1 MLHKKIFHRINLV
14 NSILR
19 SDTASVLRS
28 DTASV
33 LRSIT
38 AKDEKDE
45 KDEPVKNFN
54 FQILQ
59 DYKS

>member
-1 MLHKKIFHRINLV
+1 MNLV
-14 NSILR
+14 NSI
-19 SDTASVLRS
+19 LRS

-45 KDEPVKNFN
+45 PV
-54 FQILQ
+54 
-59 DYKS
+59 